1 MRKISLAVMALGYIA
16 AGINHIW
23 HPQFYITIIPDYF
36 PQKALLNILA
46 GIAEMVLGVLLFPK
60 ATRRWAAYGIIAML
74 IAFIPV
80 HVWML
85 QKGGCY
91 FNPAKCIPDWLLWVR
106 LLLLQ
111 PLLIFWA
118 KSVSRTASLMQ
129 GFR

>member
-1 MRKISLAVMALGYIA
+1 MALGYIA

-46 GIAEMVLGVLLFPK
+46 GIAQMFLGVLLFPK

-80 HVWML
+80 HVWMV

-91 FNPAKCIPDWLLWVR
+91 FNPAKCIPGWLLWAR

-118 KSVSRTASLMQ
+118 KSVSKYDN
-129 GFR
+129 

>member
-23 HPQFYITIIPDYF
+23 HPQFYIKIIPDYF
-36 PQKALLNILA
+36 PQKELLNMLS
-46 GIAEMVLGVLLFPK
+46 GIAEIILGLLLFPK

-80 HVWML
+80 HIWMI

-91 FNPAKCIPDWLLWVR
+91 FNATKCIPDWLLWVR
-106 LLLLQ
+106 LVILQ
-111 PLLIFWA
+111 PLLIWWA
-118 KSVSRTASLMQ
+118 RSQTESVNKYDS
-129 GFR
+129 